1 MNALDE
7 LFVRYWENDLSEA
20 DAAELQRRLATD
32 LAAREAFQF
41 FCLQAVVAAELPL
54 LANTGAEAAE
64 ADVMQALRGKRTLF
78 PAGWSRRQVLRYIGG
93 GAAAFALAGLLA
105 RQHLGAATGVR
116 VASVAGEVTL
126 RTANGRNIRP
136 AGDIPQGG
144 TLATV
149 GPVSSALLVC
159 PDGTEVSCTGDSEVA
174 VMGQGARLVL
184 QHGTATANIPAHR
197 VGPQSMILQT
207 TQATLARLSNV
218 LMTLARSQRGTEI
231 GVQTG
236 VVAVDSPSGQSL
248 GVVRAG
254 EILTVRADGDRTKQ
268 VASATPDEFA
278 WDLSRPL
285 PSGWNV
291 GRREETADGPVV
303 VPQFW
308 LDPYYR
314 VEMCQIRSDHQWA
327 RGFFRLHPDSIIRV
341 RYWVDRAGPSQLVIC
356 VRKGSHSQP
365 LTGVLECNGAFIRAK
380 PEAWQVLE
388 VRASDMLDTMQ
399 APKFE
404 APWVG
409 FLVVFNTYR
418 SDIGLKV
425 AGFEVI
431 QPRGKIELL

>member
-1 MNALDE
+1 
-7 LFVRYWENDLSEA
+7 
-20 DAAELQRRLATD
+20 
-32 LAAREAFQF
+32 
-41 FCLQAVVAAELPL
+41 
-54 LANTGAEAAE
+54 
-64 ADVMQALRGKRTLF
+64 
-78 PAGWSRRQVLRYIGG
+78 
-93 GAAAFALAGLLA
+93 
-105 RQHLGAATGVR
+105 
-116 VASVAGEVTL
+116 VASVTGEVTL
-126 RTANGRNIRP
+126 RTANGRTIHP
-136 AGDIPQGG
+136 SGDVPQGG

-197 VGPQSMILQT
+197 LGPQSMILQT
-207 TQATLARLSNV
+207 TQATLVRLSNV

-268 VASATPDEFA
+268 LAPATPDEFA

-291 GRREETADGPVV
+291 GQREETADGPVV
-303 VPQFW
+303 VPEYW
-308 LDPYYR
+308 LDPYYQ
-314 VEMCQIRSDHQWA
+314 VEMWQIRSDNRWA

-341 RYWVDRAGPSQLVIC
+341 RYWVDKAGPSQLVIC

-365 LTGVLECNGAFIRAK
+365 STGVLDCNGAFVRAK

-399 APKFE
+399 APKFD

-409 FLVVFNTYR
+409 FLVIFNTYR
-418 SDIGLKV
+418 SNIGLKV